1 MKPCQGRFV
10 DIFLNGKNLNVYTVN
25 CHCDTQWRVGVTAER
40 KTFYD
45 CWFYRAIGRQSGYMA
60 DPSLQGMFD

>member
-1 MKPCQGRFV
+1 MCT
-10 DIFLNGKNLNVYTVN
+10 LN

-40 KTFYD
+40 KTFM
-45 CWFYRAIGRQSGYMA
+45 IVGSTVLLVNSGYMA